1 MNSFAKQGLAAL
13 STCAIVFGAMYVF
26 IFFPTKMDKQHEREL
41 VAPPKQYP
49 YVDQIK
55 MELILPAGENFVST
69 IPTPGGGG
77 YFQLTT
83 QVDRRGELGAKT
95 FKVYTGCMGDRGVM
109 INQPSLWYT
118 VKEQ

>member
-1 MNSFAKQGLAAL
+1 MNNFGKQGLAAL
-13 STCAIVFGAMYVF
+13 GICAVVFGAMYAF
-26 IFFPTKMDKQHEREL
+26 IFFPIKMEHEREL

-55 MELILPAGENFVST
+55 MELILPVGENLVSS

-83 QVDRRGELGAKT
+83 EAPVVNGKRV